1 MIIGDFLE
9 IFMIILGIYLLC
21 MTVLSLAKRK
31 MTEQFCLVWAV
42 MAVLMIVAGILLNPS
57 QIERYISLRGLMLVL
72 IIILGVIWGM
82 WFVSTQVSILLR
94 KNQELAMQTSLLNQD
109 SEYML
114 KEIKNLKCRLENL
127 ESELNTEGESDEES
141 SVRD

>member
-114 KEIKNLKCRLENL
+114 KEIKNLKRRLENL
-127 ESELNTEGESDEES
+127 ETELNTEGESDEES

>member
-57 QIERYISLRGLMLVL
+57 QIERYISLRGLVLVL

-114 KEIKNLKCRLENL
+114 KEIKNLKRRLENL
-127 ESELNTEGESDEES
+127 ETELNTEGESDEES
-141 SVRD
+141 SVCD

>member
-57 QIERYISLRGLMLVL
+57 QIERYISLRGLVLVL

-94 KNQELAMQTSLLNQD
+94 KNQELAIQISLLNQD

-114 KEIKNLKCRLENL
+114 KEIKNLKRRLENL

-141 SVRD
+141 SVCD

>member
-57 QIERYISLRGLMLVL
+57 QIERYISLRGLVLVL

-114 KEIKNLKCRLENL
+114 KEIKNLKRRLENL
-127 ESELNTEGESDEES
+127 ESELNTEGASDEES
-141 SVRD
+141 SVCD

>member
-57 QIERYISLRGLMLVL
+57 QIERYISLRGLVLVL

-141 SVRD
+141 SVCD

>member
-42 MAVLMIVAGILLNPS
+42 MAILMIVAGILLNPS
-57 QIERYISLRGLMLVL
+57 QIERYISLRGLVLVL

-82 WFVSTQVSILLR
+82 WFVSIQVSILLR

-114 KEIKNLKCRLENL
+114 KEIKNLKRRLENL

-141 SVRD
+141 SVCD

>member
-1 MIIGDFLE
+1 ME

-57 QIERYISLRGLMLVL
+57 QIERYISLRGLVLVL

-114 KEIKNLKCRLENL
+114 KEIKNLKRRLENL

-141 SVRD
+141 SVCD

>member
-1 MIIGDFLE
+1 MIIGDLLK

-21 MTVLSLAKRK
+21 MTLLSLAKRK

-42 MAVLMIVAGILLNPS
+42 MAGLMIVAGILLKPS
-57 QIERYISLRGLMLVL
+57 QIGQYISVRGLLLVL
-72 IIILGVIWGM
+72 IILLGAIWGL
-82 WFVSTQVSILLR
+82 WFISTQVSILLR

-114 KEIKNLKCRLENL
+114 KEIKELKRRLEAVETKL
-127 ESELNTEGESDEES
+127 STEGRSDEES
-141 SVRD
+141 SVRN

>member
-1 MIIGDFLE
+1 ME

-114 KEIKNLKCRLENL
+114 KEIKNLKRRLENL
-127 ESELNTEGESDEES
+127 ETELNTEGESDEES

>member
-57 QIERYISLRGLMLVL
+57 QIERYISLRGLVLVL

-141 SVRD
+141 SGCD

>member
-57 QIERYISLRGLMLVL
+57 QIERYISLRGLVLVL

-114 KEIKNLKCRLENL
+114 KEIKNLKRRLENL

-141 SVRD
+141 SVCD

>member
-1 MIIGDFLE
+1 MIIGDLLK

-21 MTVLSLAKRK
+21 MTLLSLAKRK

-42 MAVLMIVAGILLNPS
+42 MAGLMIVAGILLKPS
-57 QIERYISLRGLMLVL
+57 QIGQYISVRGLLLVL
-72 IIILGVIWGM
+72 IILLGAIWGL
-82 WFVSTQVSILLR
+82 WFISTQVSILLR

-114 KEIKNLKCRLENL
+114 KEIKELRSRLEVA
-127 ESELNTEGESDEES
+127 EAKLNTEEKSNEES
-141 SVRD
+141 PVRD

>member
-114 KEIKNLKCRLENL
+114 KEIKNLKRRLENL
-127 ESELNTEGESDEES
+127 ETELNTEGESDEES
-141 SVRD
+141 SVCD

>member
-1 MIIGDFLE
+1 MIIGDFLK

-21 MTVLSLAKRK
+21 MTLLSLAKRK

-42 MAVLMIVAGILLNPS
+42 MASLMIVAGILFNPS
-57 QIERYISLRGLMLVL
+57 QIGRYISVRGMLLVF
-72 IIILGVIWGM
+72 IILTGAIWGM

-114 KEIKNLKCRLENL
+114 KEIKELRSRLEVA
-127 ESELNTEGESDEES
+127 EAKLNTEEKSNEES
-141 SVRD
+141 PVRD

>member
-114 KEIKNLKCRLENL
+114 KEIKNLKRRLENL

>member
-1 MIIGDFLE
+1 M
-9 IFMIILGIYLLC
+9 
-21 MTVLSLAKRK
+21 KRFVAL
-31 MTEQFCLVWAV
+31 M

-114 KEIKNLKCRLENL
+114 KEIKNLKRRLENL
-127 ESELNTEGESDEES
+127 ETELNTEGESDEES